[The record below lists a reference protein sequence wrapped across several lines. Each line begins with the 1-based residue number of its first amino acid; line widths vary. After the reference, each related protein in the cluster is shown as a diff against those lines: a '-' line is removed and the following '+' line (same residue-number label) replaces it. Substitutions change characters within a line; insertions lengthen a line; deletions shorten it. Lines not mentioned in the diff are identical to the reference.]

1 MKSKLAWRKV
11 DSMGKNYYVLD
22 FKVAPNGSETY
33 YPRLVA
39 HNYSDTAAFDFWLRK
54 MPRLEVSVKTRNQS
68 FSANGMCNAF
78 IL

>member
-1 MKSKLAWRKV
+1 
-11 DSMGKNYYVLD
+11 MGRNYYVLD

-54 MPRLEVSVKTRNQS
+54 MPRLEVSGWKSLN
-68 FSANGMCNAF
+68 ANGMCDAF